1 MTEKEKRDRDNK
13 DSLIG
18 LAQGEI
24 VQRHGEASSQI
35 LQAYKGIRVDHNGHL
50 EDFHGRDLKQISDYK
65 LGDNPDVSRKQQS
78 GFSAELIK
86 ESRDNKQAI
95 INGESN
101 RTRTTDGIGKT
112 NDTQYDHVIV
122 DETGNVQEGSGS
134 QMKFLK
140 SRTMKNAQTKYNV
153 IDKMAK
159 GTMSFAS

>member
-1 MTEKEKRDRDNK
+1 MEEKKKEQDMK

-50 EDFHGRDLKQISDYK
+50 EDFHGRNLKQISEYN

-86 ESRDNKQAI
+86 EVLETEPSVKETTKEI
-95 INGESN
+95 ISVN
-101 RTRTTDGIGKT
+101 TDE
-112 NDTQYDHVIV
+112 N
-122 DETGNVQEGSGS
+122 
-134 QMKFLK
+134 
-140 SRTMKNAQTKYNV
+140 TKKENQ
-153 IDKMAK
+153 IKHR
-159 GTMSFAS
+159 